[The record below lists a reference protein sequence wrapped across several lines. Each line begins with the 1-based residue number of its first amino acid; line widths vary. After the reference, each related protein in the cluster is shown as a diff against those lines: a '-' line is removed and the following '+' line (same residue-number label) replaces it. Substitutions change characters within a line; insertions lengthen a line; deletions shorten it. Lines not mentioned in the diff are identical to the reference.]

1 MEWKLFAHLRDAA
14 DGQSVSV
21 DIEGEAT
28 VETALEA
35 LLASRP
41 ALAEE
46 VLDENEELA
55 DHIRVLVDGEDPF
68 AAAEG
73 LATPVDEET
82 ELALF
87 PPVSGG

>member
-14 DGQSVSV
+14 GGQRVGV
-21 DIEGEAT
+21 DVEEGAT
-28 VETALEA
+28 VERALDA
-35 LLASRP
+35 LVSERP

-46 VLDENEELA
+46 LFEDGELA
-55 DHIRVLVDGEDPF
+55 DHIRLLVDGEDPF
-68 AAAEG
+68 VAGDG
-73 LATPVDEET
+73 LATTVDAET

>member
-14 DGQSVSV
+14 GGAEVAVGVEDG
-21 DIEGEAT
+21 AT
-28 VETALEA
+28 VERALDA
-35 LLASRP
+35 LLEERP
-41 ALAEE
+41 ALR
-46 VLDENEELA
+46 DELFEDGELA

-68 AAAEG
+68 RTADG
-73 LATPVDEET
+73 LATEVDEGT